1 MPAVT
6 RTVAGVC
13 SIEQRVMSVSTT
25 LTAMLTPPLRDVI
38 LRGSI
43 DGAFHVLDAANRA
56 LVTGPLPFVE
66 ALAFARESGA
76 QHIYQ
81 QPVDER
87 GRILGDPSRL
97 T

>member
-1 MPAVT
+1 M
-6 RTVAGVC
+6 
-13 SIEQRVMSVSTT
+13 
-25 LTAMLTPPLRDVI
+25 LTAQLRDVI

-43 DGAFHVLDAANRA
+43 DGAFNVLDAVNRTRVA
-56 LVTGPLPFVE
+56 GPLPFVK
-66 ALAFARESGA
+66 ALAFARQSGA

-81 QPVDER
+81 QAVDER